1 MNKTF
6 CIYPKDLTT
15 DFLAPVYNAFMEA
28 ENMYGISGDS
38 SEDVFYDTLTMSL
51 GSQDIHSFIFL
62 GHGCSSSLY
71 GNNFSELI
79 TADDLMPIN
88 DKILIFFAC
97 NSSQLMKKIGAKKG
111 IGFGFI
117 PSGKDDILHSSKF
130 HDLDLS
136 PMQSVDW
143 SYLRNMYQKCWVR
156 AIESLKDISNVYD
169 LYKRL
174 DLFLN
179 KAIVETLMNF
189 TMANRVL
196 ISNILY
202 YVKKDM
208 VIFNS

>member
-15 DFLAPVYNAFMEA
+15 QFLIPVYNAFMET
-28 ENMYGISGDS
+28 ENTYGISGDS
-38 SEDVFYDTLTMSL
+38 SEDYFYDTLTNAL

-62 GHGCSSSLY
+62 GHGCSSYLY

-79 TADDLMPIN
+79 TTDDLMSVK
-88 DKILIFFAC
+88 DKTLILFAC
-97 NSSQLMKKIGAKKG
+97 NSSQLLEKIGAKKG

-117 PSGKDDILHSSKF
+117 PSGQDDILHSSKY
-130 HDLDLS
+130 HNLDLS
-136 PMQSVDW
+136 PMHQEDW
-143 SYLRNMYQKCWVR
+143 SYLRNIYQECWVR
-156 AIESLKDISNVYD
+156 AIKSLKDKSNVYD

-189 TMANRVL
+189 TMANRAL

-208 VIFNS
+208 KIFNS